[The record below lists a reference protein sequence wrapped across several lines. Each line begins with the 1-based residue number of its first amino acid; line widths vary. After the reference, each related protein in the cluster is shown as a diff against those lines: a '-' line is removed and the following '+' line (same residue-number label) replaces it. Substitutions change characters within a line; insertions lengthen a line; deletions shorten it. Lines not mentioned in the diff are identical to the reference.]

1 MVEIR
6 INCPPENKY
15 SNYYIE
21 FLSTAIWLIEYI
33 NVQNMQATA
42 KK

>member
-1 MVEIR
+1 M
-6 INCPPENKY
+6 NCPPENKY

-21 FLSTAIWLIEYI
+21 FLSAAVQLIEYI
-33 NVQNMQATA
+33 KAQNMEATA